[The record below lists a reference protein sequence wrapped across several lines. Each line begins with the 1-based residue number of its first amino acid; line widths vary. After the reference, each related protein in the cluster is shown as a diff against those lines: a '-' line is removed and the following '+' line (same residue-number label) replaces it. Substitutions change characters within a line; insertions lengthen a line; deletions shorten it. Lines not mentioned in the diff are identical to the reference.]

1 MNQQIKNKLVNEI
14 AQMSHIMNNKI
25 SRHVGNQLCISV
37 ASGFHI
43 HKTKTFPGV
52 TIRPTETERHNNLLY
67 HYSALNKCIGDDMKA
82 AARQCPNCIKKTK
95 T

>member
-52 TIRPTETERHNNLLY
+52 TIRPTETERHNNLSLFCFKQVY
-67 HYSALNKCIGDDMKA
+67 RRRYESCRSSMPKLH
-82 AARQCPNCIKKTK
+82 
-95 T
+95 